1 MSDCEFIRYALS
13 LSNALEFVGIH
24 STPLNRF
31 VKARLMP
38 AGTSAEA
45 IYELC
50 RVQDHEFTYKTA
62 SRDETIALCGLGK
75 LLKGGNTNLPLAASI
90 KIQARAKGML
100 QRKKDRLKRAEQQEK
115 PQPPAMQTKQASPR
129 APAADAAISLPAVVP
144 PMSLDSLPKGI
155 HPSIVKLA
163 KSVAEQRRAAA
174 ETQKKAASGKAQLQQ
189 AQQERLA
196 MQARAERAEE
206 ELRFFRAAESRSN
219 SRASVGHGMVAT
231 SSANDSLAAMGAAHE
246 RAAVAEAELAVL
258 QAKASKLQSDIAS
271 VRSETLDGFKAKLST
286 ALAEVSSIER
296 EVRVQVCARCSSCS
310 LTHATHLSD
319 AIRNCCAL

>member
-1 MSDCEFIRYALS
+1 
-13 LSNALEFVGIH
+13 
-24 STPLNRF
+24 
-31 VKARLMP
+31 MP
-38 AGTSAEA
+38 GGTSSEA

-62 SRDETIALCGLGK
+62 SLDETIALCGLEK

-100 QRKKDRLKRAEQQEK
+100 QRKKDKLKRAEQQE
-115 PQPPAMQTKQASPR
+115 QPPPPEMQAKQASPR
-129 APAADAAISLPAVVP
+129 APAADAAVALPAVEP

-155 HPSIVKLA
+155 RPNIVKLA
-163 KSVAEQRRAAA
+163 KSVAEQ
-174 ETQKKAASGKAQLQQ
+174 
-189 AQQERLA
+189 
-196 MQARAERAEE
+196 
-206 ELRFFRAAESRSN
+206 
-219 SRASVGHGMVAT
+219 MVAT

-258 QAKASKLQSDIAS
+258 QAKASKLQNDIAS

-296 EVRVQVCARCSSCS
+296 EVRVQVCARIALLSCS
-310 LTHATHLSD
+310 PSHATHLSD
-319 AIRNCCAL
+319 AIHNLCAP